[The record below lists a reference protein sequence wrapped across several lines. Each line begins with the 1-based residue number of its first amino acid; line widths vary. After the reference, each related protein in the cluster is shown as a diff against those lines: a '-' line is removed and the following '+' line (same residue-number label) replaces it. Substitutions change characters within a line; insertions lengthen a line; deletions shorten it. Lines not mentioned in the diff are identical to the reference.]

1 MMNAIRA
8 LVRWFWAEEPT
19 PSSDSEQSAHSQ
31 QQQKLVDSLRGGQCI
46 FLDFDGVL
54 HRGNSG
60 TLVLLP
66 KLEALLRK
74 HPQIVIVISST
85 WRNGGLPYLKRLFSN
100 DIADRVVGVTPE
112 RTGPFSRSKEIME
125 VVRLGRPKYWIA
137 LDDDECLF
145 SPGFQPLYLTAPE
158 VGLTE
163 EDLARLDDVFSAWS
177 NQRKAA

>member
-19 PSSDSEQSAHSQ
+19 PSSDSEQSTHSQ

-85 WRNGGLPYLKRLFSN
+85 WRNGGLRSSASSLRL
-100 DIADRVVGVTPE
+100 
-112 RTGPFSRSKEIME
+112 
-125 VVRLGRPKYWIA
+125 A
-137 LDDDECLF
+137 LNA
-145 SPGFQPLYLTAPE
+145 SWT
-158 VGLTE
+158 
-163 EDLARLDDVFSAWS
+163 
-177 NQRKAA
+177 

>member
-1 MMNAIRA
+1 MMNTLKAVIR
-8 LVRWFWAEEPT
+8 WAMDAETPT
-19 PSSDSEQSAHSQ
+19 LPEMEQSAQIQEQ
-31 QQQKLVDSLRGGQCI
+31 QNLTECLRGGQCL

-60 TLVLLP
+60 TLVHRP

-74 HPQIVIVISST
+74 HPKIVIVISST
-85 WRNGGLPYLKRLFSN
+85 WRSGGLQYLKRLFSN

-125 VVRLGRPKYWIA
+125 VVRLGRPKHWIA
-137 LDDDECLF
+137 PDDDERQF
-145 SPGFQPLYLTAPE
+145 SPGFQPLYLTDPE